1 MGPQEAEQHEEL
13 PFSFHPW
20 QKTVIDAIDGDADDR
35 SILWV
40 CSIAG
45 NVGKSFLVNHLIE
58 KRGAL
63 AIEPSKL
70 SDVTH
75 AILTRVETDD
85 AFLTNPIIV
94 VDVPRASSKMLKS
107 DTFYKTLESI
117 LGSFHST
124 KYKGGQ
130 VVWKTP
136 PRVLVTANAPPAHD
150 KVSPDRF
157 EVFVIKVDTLEL
169 IEAKAVHEK
178 MDAYRQELAAGQAAL
193 EAAQLAAASPMAP
206 PPLARAYPVG
216 VCGRV

>member
-63 AIEPSKL
+63 AIEPSKP

-107 DTFYKTLESI
+107 DTFYKTLESKLMI
-117 LGSFHST
+117 HLTMSHVPKISMLRMWLGGPQDFAFMPSWLGRVFRLST
-124 KYKGGQ
+124 FGGRDDFDYA
-130 VVWKTP
+130 KNE
-136 PRVLVTANAPPAHD
+136 RM
-150 KVSPDRF
+150 F
-157 EVFVIKVDTLEL
+157 ESGDT
-169 IEAKAVHEK
+169 
-178 MDAYRQELAAGQAAL
+178 QAAL
-193 EAAQLAAASPMAP
+193 KMWEECRGQLGMNTPVTRSAWTASHERQQ
-206 PPLARAYPVG
+206 LVARHLP
-216 VCGRV
+216 